1 MKAMKYLSMVLLM
14 LVTSVCM
21 FSCSDDEDNPVD
33 SPMSIVGSWQ
43 REIPNA
49 NPVILETMTFNSN
62 RTGTL
67 EFLYTETGRSEIE
80 PFEYDYLEGDGLRRL
95 TIIGSRRGGNYYV
108 SITSSQLVLAK
119 EIDAEEGYIYQRQ

>member
-1 MKAMKYLSMVLLM
+1 
-14 LVTSVCM
+14 M

-43 REIPNA
+43 REIPNTD
-49 NPVILETMTFNSN
+49 PVILETMTFNSN

-95 TIIGSRRGGNYYV
+95 TIIGSRKGGSYYV
-108 SITSSQLVLAK
+108 SITSSQLVLAE